1 MLSLLN
7 NELYEGGKKVDLKG
21 AKIRDIYHL
30 CTEINENKNDEKG
43 KLCVRVPYYQ
53 RPYKWGEDQIKEL
66 FSDYAENSDNSKG
79 KKDSIF
85 TGISISPGVLLRQCS
100 NHYAFRAGRN

>member
-79 KKDSIF
+79 KKDYFIGSFFNSNSKFRSSIIRCF
-85 TGISISPGVLLRQCS
+85 
-100 NHYAFRAGRN
+100 